1 MRKLDEITKTNMC
14 KKDAAGFSLIE
25 TAIALVI
32 MTVGIFAA
40 LSAISYSIFSIQES
54 EKMTLAK
61 ENARSS
67 LETIFSIRDLQLFNP
82 DDANAPYNWDT
93 LAVNTG
99 SNNGIFVQGWTPIR
113 EDPGID
119 GISGTRDDACAT
131 QTNCVVGAYTNTSKE
146 SKDFE
151 RRIQITDISQN
162 GNVRKKY
169 VEVSIRYMVNRTQ
182 RTITEA
188 SILSNLPVE

>member
-1 MRKLDEITKTNMC
+1 MRKLDEITKKDMC

-40 LSAISYSIFSIQES
+40 LSAISYSVFAIQEA

-61 ENARSS
+61 ENARST
-67 LETIFSIRDLQLFNP
+67 LETVFSIRDLQLFNP
-82 DDANAPYNWDT
+82 EDSTAPYNWDT
-93 LAVNTG
+93 LAVNNG
-99 SNNGIFVQGWTPIR
+99 SNNGIFVSGWTPIR

-119 GISGTRDDACAT
+119 GIAGTRDDACVT
-131 QTNCVVGAYTNTSKE
+131 GTSCVVGTYTNSSLE

-151 RRIQITDISQN
+151 RRIEISDISQN

-169 VEVSIRYMVNRTQ
+169 IVVSIRYMVNRTQ
-182 RTITEA
+182 RTISEA
-188 SILSNLPVE
+188 SIMSNLPVE